1 MLNRTLPPPI
11 HDAVDFSF
19 TLPSCEKQM
28 LRNQIPLYW
37 LSAGT
42 QDVVQVD
49 WVFKAGLWE
58 ESQPALAQAVAAL
71 LKNGTAKRSS
81 AEINESLEFY
91 GATLKINANNDYTFV
106 SLYTLTKHLPVLLPV
121 VRELMLEA
129 TFPEEELQ
137 IYVQNSLQR
146 LSVNLQKSDFVANR
160 HIDAFLFGRQ
170 HPYGRFT
177 EAADIG
183 ALHSENLRDF
193 HRKYYSANNCTI
205 FMAGNIDE
213 QHVALVT
220 QHFGSDHWGS
230 GDAVPIPEFTI
241 QPESKLR
248 HRILLDEKNVQGSI
262 RIARHFPGRRD
273 PDFTPMIVVNTLFGG
288 YFGSRL
294 MANIRE
300 EKGYTYGIHSHIYNY
315 KNSSDLLIATEAGK
329 AVCEQTI
336 EEVYKEM
343 DRLCEESVDAAELL
357 LVKNYLLGNL
367 LGDLEGPFSI
377 MQRWKS
383 MILNDMPEGSFDDN
397 IRIYKT
403 ISSEQIRT
411 LAQRYLKKEDYYE
424 LVVS

>member
-1 MLNRTLPPPI
+1 MLNRTLPPPV

-19 TLPSCEKQM
+19 ALPPCHKEI
-28 LRNQIPLYW
+28 LDNQIPLYW

-42 QDVVQVD
+42 QDVVQID

-58 ESQPALAQAVAAL
+58 ESQPAVARAAAAL
-71 LKNGTAKRSS
+71 LKNGTKKHSS
-81 AEINESLEFY
+81 AELNESLEFY

-121 VRELMLEA
+121 IRELLLEA

-137 IYVQNSLQR
+137 IYIQNSLQQ
-146 LSVNLQKSDFVANR
+146 LAVNLRKSDFVANR

-177 EAADIG
+177 EAEDIH
-183 ALHSENLRDF
+183 ALHSDTLRDF
-193 HRKYYSANNCTI
+193 HRKYYTANNCII
-205 FMAGNIDE
+205 FMSGNIDE
-213 QHVALVT
+213 KQVSLVKKY
-220 QHFGSDHWGS
+220 FGPDQWGS
-230 GDAVPIPEFTI
+230 GARIPIPEFTI
-241 QPESKLR
+241 QSEPKLR
-248 HRILLDEKNVQGSI
+248 HRISLDEKNVQGSI
-262 RIARHFPGRRD
+262 RIARHFPGRKD

-300 EKGYTYGIHSHIYNY
+300 EKGYTYGIYSHIYSY
-315 KNSSDLLIATEAGK
+315 KNNSDLLIATEAGK
-329 AVCEQTI
+329 AVCEQAI

-343 DRLCEESVDAAELL
+343 NRLCEERVEAEELL

-367 LGDLEGPFSI
+367 LGDLDGPFSI

-383 MILNDMPEGSFDDN
+383 LILSDMPAESFDNN

-403 ISSEQIRT
+403 ITSEQIRT
-411 LAQRYLKKEDYYE
+411 LAQQYLRKEDYYE